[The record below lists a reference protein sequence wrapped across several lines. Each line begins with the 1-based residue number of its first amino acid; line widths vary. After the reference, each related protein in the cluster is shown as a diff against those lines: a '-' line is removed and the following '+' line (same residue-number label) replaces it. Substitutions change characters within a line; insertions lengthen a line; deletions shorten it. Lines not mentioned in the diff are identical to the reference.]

1 MITAVIDSIAERKPK
16 VNSETGWAMNRVA
29 QITTKASGIRSQ
41 KRMRISE
48 RRRFLR
54 VTGISCQSLMGL
66 ASATFWCLES
76 SAIITCCKMDASNA
90 RTKANTNAA
99 RTPASTPHAAMQAP
113 PTIGPRILGTRL
125 TNAKTETPRVRLFF
139 GTIFE
144 SNSMVAGS
152 EIADQEIKNIAPTNT
167 AHHVGMK
174 ITQRYPSMERK
185 LKNNSARL
193 VPRRSLK

>member
-1 MITAVIDSIAERKPK
+1 MEELLCLKEKLKSLF
-16 VNSETGWAMNRVA
+16 
-29 QITTKASGIRSQ
+29 Q
-41 KRMRISE
+41 
-48 RRRFLR
+48 LHL
-54 VTGISCQSLMGL
+54 QSLV
-66 ASATFWCLES
+66 
-76 SAIITCCKMDASNA
+76 AIVMQ
-90 RTKANTNAA
+90 
-99 RTPASTPHAAMQAP
+99 AMQEVGQIQMQPAPQLLHPKPQCRQP

-125 TNAKTETPRVRLFF
+125 TNAKTETPSVRLFF

-144 SNSMVAGS
+144 SYSIVAGR